1 MNKIIYGLSRAMAW
15 FGSLVL
21 VLIALMSVASI
32 VGRALSG
39 LGLGPVP
46 GDFELVEAGTALA
59 VFCFLPWAHLKRGHA
74 VVDMLWGSY
83 PAPMRRVLDIVADG
97 LMLVG
102 VGAAGVAHVD
112 RDGRVPPQRRGQLHP
127 ADAGVVGLRGLDAA
141 GAGGP
146 GGLCLAAARKPGPG
160 FAAAGIRD
168 GRRRT
173 LMDPIW
179 LATASFPVLLVLIFL
194 RVPIG
199 LSMLVVG
206 LFGSWQVYGSAAP
219 LLNQMKNLAYSQFSS
234 HSLSIVPL
242 FLLMGQFA
250 TLGGMSQALF
260 KAAEAFI
267 GHRKGGVGM
276 AAIGAC
282 AGFGAICGSSL
293 ATAATMGQVAL
304 PELKRAGY
312 AGSLSAGALAAGG
325 TLGIL
330 IPPSI
335 VLVIYAIL
343 AEQNIAKLFAA
354 AFIPGIL
361 AALGYMLVIN
371 IVVRLNPK
379 LAGSVPPMP
388 WPERWQA
395 LGAVWP
401 VIIIFVVVVGG
412 IYTGLF
418 TPTEGAAV
426 GAVSTGVLAWLRG
439 GLTRKKLQEA
449 FESTAGG
456 TAMVFMIVL
465 GAAAYNSFLALSQL
479 PQELAGWVGG
489 QGFSPYVVLW
499 AILVFYLI
507 FGCVMDSLS
516 MILLTIPI
524 FFPMVSGLDFG
535 LTPEETAIWFGILVL
550 IVVEVGLI
558 TPPVGMNLFVIQSM
572 APDIS
577 IRDTY
582 RGVWPFVLSDL
593 LRVVLLVLVPGIT
606 LLVLRL

>member
-1 MNKIIYGLSRAMAW
+1 
-15 FGSLVL
+15 
-21 VLIALMSVASI
+21 
-32 VGRALSG
+32 
-39 LGLGPVP
+39 
-46 GDFELVEAGTALA
+46 
-59 VFCFLPWAHLKRGHA
+59 
-74 VVDMLWGSY
+74 
-83 PAPMRRVLDIVADG
+83 
-97 LMLVG
+97 
-102 VGAAGVAHVD
+102 
-112 RDGRVPPQRRGQLHP
+112 
-127 ADAGVVGLRGLDAA
+127 
-141 GAGGP
+141 
-146 GGLCLAAARKPGPG
+146 
-160 FAAAGIRD
+160 
-168 GRRRT
+168 
-173 LMDPIW
+173 MDPIW

-219 LLNQMKNLAYSQFSS
+219 LLNQMKNLAYGQFSS

-260 KAAEAFI
+260 KAAEAFL
-267 GHRKGGVGM
+267 GHRRGGVAM
-276 AAIGAC
+276 AAVGAC

-312 AGSLSAGALAAGG
+312 AGSLSSGALAAGG

-354 AFIPGIL
+354 AFVPGIL

-371 IVVRLNPK
+371 IVVRINPK
-379 LAGSVPPMP
+379 LAGSMDPMP
-388 WPERWQA
+388 WPERIQA

-401 VIIIFVVVVGG
+401 VIIIFVIVVGG

-426 GAVSTGVLAWLRG
+426 GAVSTGVLAMVRG
-439 GLTRKKLQEA
+439 GLTRKKLLEA
-449 FESTAGG
+449 FELTASGS
-456 TAMVFMIVL
+456 AMVFLIVL
-465 GAAAYNSFLALSQL
+465 GAAAYNTFLALSQL
-479 PQELAGWVGG
+479 PQELAGWVGA
-489 QGFSPYVVLW
+489 QGFSPYMVLW

-550 IVVEVGLI
+550 ITVEVGLI
-558 TPPVGMNLFVIQSM
+558 TPPVGMNLFVINSM

-582 RGVWPFVLSDL
+582 RGVWPFVVSDL
-593 LRVVLLVLVPGIT
+593 ARVALLVLFPAIT
-606 LLVLRL
+606 LAVLRW